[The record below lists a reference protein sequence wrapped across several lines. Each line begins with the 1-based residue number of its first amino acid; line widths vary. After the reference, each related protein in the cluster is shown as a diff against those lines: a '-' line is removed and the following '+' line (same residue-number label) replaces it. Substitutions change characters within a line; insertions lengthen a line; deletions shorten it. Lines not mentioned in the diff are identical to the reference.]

1 MAVDRVTEENL
12 AAGLSEVLER
22 VQAGETVAV
31 ERDGRVIAEIV
42 PSAETRRISLEEFF
56 ATYYDRPRPDDRFA
70 DDLEA
75 IQAAQPM
82 LSDTIVWRD

>member
-1 MAVDRVTEENL
+1 MAVDRVTEEDL
-12 AAGLSEVLER
+12 ATGLSHVLER
-22 VQAGETVAV
+22 VQDGETVAI
-31 ERDGRVIAEIV
+31 ERGGRVIAEIV
-42 PSAETRRISLEEFF
+42 PVAEPRGITLEEFF

-82 LSDTIVWRD
+82 ISDTITWRD